1 MIITMLLTMF
11 FINPVLAVF
20 AIILIPI
27 FMFINITIMK
37 KVKPYF
43 RKQQNSLGNLNG
55 FIEENVSGLKILSL
69 FKMKEKSLAEFDKLN
84 HDLTTNSVVAQATTN
99 GLMPINI
106 FMNNMSFVVLAAVGI
121 VGMYVG
127 GKNGHGWINPN

>member
-1 MIITMLLTMF
+1 MLITMLL
-11 FINPVLAVF
+11 INPVLGIF

-27 FMFINITIMK
+27 FLVINITIMK

-43 RKQQNSLGNLNG
+43 RKQQNSLGDING

-69 FKMKEKSLAEFDKLN
+69 FKMKDKSLADFDKLN
-84 HDLTTNSVVAQATTN
+84 RTLTKNSIVAQATTN

-106 FMNNMSFVVLAAVGI
+106 FMNNMSFVVLAAIGI

-127 GKNGHGWINPN
+127 GKHGGGWINPN